1 MIVAMH
7 TGPTIE
13 NCSCVYKN
21 IPGKGER
28 QCVVNVDKQL
38 GASPSG
44 RALLQANIFG
54 AHRWDVGS
62 LQRCLQIKFY

>member
-54 AHRWDVGS
+54 AHR
-62 LQRCLQIKFY
+62 